1 MVVFVWAAADDSAI
15 EAIGYATEY
24 SLIWVIVGMIVATG
38 ITMNRKNTSFA
49 VWYMITWI
57 SYTRMLGLINTDVD
71 SSTLDFMGKLSK
83 GLNGIQ
89 IINHY
94 ERKSANSRFS
104 ELGFESNHFF
114 NNTEKFLIGFFGS
127 IACYLLMIVFGFCY
141 KTVNDFKEQ
150 TKVNLLTR
158 ALIVCCFD
166 FSLFGFLQVYHISL
180 STTYDTLCSI
190 FGVMIIALCLISLI
204 YLPISIK
211 GKTTETESEIHDS
224 TLLFEFKYKEAYNS
238 YYYLIFMITRIISS
252 IFLVF
257 AEDLPELQVSALCFC
272 ALVNLTYLL
281 KYRPYR
287 EELVN
292 YIVIACEVCQLLI
305 IVAIACFLTSISSS
319 SAYLLRWLI
328 IISFWSGIIFS
339 FLRFLYHMLKKP
351 PQPHIISQEP
361 RQDQVL
367 KNKRENSQTDLM
379 SLDQSK
385 KSDQTGSNQLDK
397 MQNLIKPSPN
407 GSKPGIYLTPSYR
420 PHQESRQSDKFSAVS
435 GKSGLNSKLSARPN
449 LNLIVKANNG
459 KEGLPVIEDLDEND
473 ELQRTNLE
481 IRHTPQHVKSPSNH
495 SVASAQKPVEVL
507 NHYSGISYYSRL
519 AQKYLK
525 DSKINK

>member
-1 MVVFVWAAADDSAI
+1 MVVFVWAASDDSAI

-38 ITMNRKNTSFA
+38 ITMNRKNTSFS

-57 SYTRMLGLINTDVD
+57 SYSRMLGLINTELD

-89 IINHY
+89 IISHY

-127 IACYLLMIVFGFCY
+127 IACYILMIIFGFCY
-141 KTVNDFKEQ
+141 KTVHDFKEATQ
-150 TKVNLLTR
+150 VNLFTR

-190 FGVMIIALCLISLI
+190 FGVMIIALCVVSLI

-211 GKTTETESEIHDS
+211 GKTMISDSEVHES
-224 TLLFEFKYKEAYNS
+224 TLLFEFKYKEAYNC
-238 YYYLIFMITRIISS
+238 YYYLMFMITRIISS

-257 AEDLPELQVSALCFC
+257 ADELPEIQVSAISLCTII
-272 ALVNLTYLL
+272 NLTFLI

-292 YIVIACEVCQLLI
+292 YLVIACEVCQLLMV
-305 IVAIACFLTSISSS
+305 VAIACFLTDISSS
-319 SAYLLRWLI
+319 SSYLLRWLI
-328 IISFWSGIIFS
+328 IISFWLGIIFC

-351 PQPHIISQEP
+351 SQPHIIPQEP
-361 RQDQVL
+361 VQDQII

-379 SLDQSK
+379 SIDQSK
-385 KSDQTGSNQLDK
+385 LSDQARINQLDK
-397 MQNLIKPSPN
+397 MQNLK
-407 GSKPGIYLTPSYR
+407 KPGQNDSRPGVYLTPSFR

-449 LNLIVKANNG
+449 LNSIVKVKNG
-459 KEGLPVIEDLDEND
+459 KEGLPVIEDLEGNEDLE
-473 ELQRTNLE
+473 RTNLE
-481 IRHTPQHVKSPSNH
+481 IRHTPQHIKTPSNH
-495 SVASAQKPVEVL
+495 SPASSQKPAEIE
-507 NHYSGISYYSRL
+507 NHYSGISYYPKL
-519 AQKYLK
+519 AQKYL
-525 DSKINK
+525 NKNHK